1 MALAQEKWEKETE
14 DEFAQIKADHERA
27 ALELNKKAC
36 GTDTGAGTNMLLCG
50 RLQIIKP
57 SWRIYK
63 TSRNI
68 K

>member
-36 GTDTGAGTNMLLCG
+36 GIDIGAGTNMLLCG